1 MSIEIRL
8 ALPDEIRALERLW
21 HDLYAHQ
28 AEHGMLLRLP
38 AEAFEAWVQSIAP
51 LLGRFSIVVVAVD
64 AGEYAGFVA
73 GRTRNLPPYF
83 GVGQVGAISEVF
95 VAERWRK
102 AGVGRQL
109 VERAVDWYRAQGISR
124 VELQVV
130 SGNPQA
136 MAFYERMGWR
146 QELVQMV
153 WQAGHVE
160 PHRS

>member
-1 MSIEIRL
+1 MSLEIRL
-8 ALPDEIRALERLW
+8 AVADEIRAIEPLW
-21 HDLYAHQ
+21 RDLYVHQ

-38 AEAFEAWVQSIAP
+38 TEAFEAWVQSMGP

-83 GVGQVGAISEVF
+83 GTGQVGAISEVF

-102 AGVGRQL
+102 AGIGRQL
-109 VERAVDWYRAQGISR
+109 VQRAVDWYQEQGVSR

-130 SGNPQA
+130 AGNPQA
-136 MAFYERMGWR
+136 VAFYERLGWR

-153 WQAGHVE
+153 WQAMHPG
-160 PHRS
+160 PR